1 MEIKTKIVSKVLI
14 HEFDVGALSTIKS
27 ACMENN
33 LIGLKVSTEKA
44 SVGLKDVCADMHDI
58 LSSNIDLGAIFISE
72 DVDTNGYSGIELSR
86 RVHQSRPE
94 LPIFLRTKDKLD
106 WNDLKEDEKEI
117 IVGCYQTDDLEHLN
131 TLINQYICSMYYPIE
146 LAKGIQEISFDVFKG
161 LIPGIE
167 VRSDYPYL
175 VNDQIIYGEIFSLI
189 PLESKWCRGYMMLQ
203 TTENELRD
211 IIRSNATSINS
222 KRPNIAELHSI
233 LNESTNMVWGG
244 LKARFLYEQD
254 EEASAIHVPI
264 IVNHSNKN
272 ISFGST
278 RPQLCFKYTLH
289 DAKRRF
295 NNITIYQR
303 LIFNLNWSP
312 EIFSEIDHTMEQLI
326 DTGELELF

>member
-1 MEIKTKIVSKVLI
+1 MEVKTKIVSKVLI
-14 HEFDVGALSTIKS
+14 HEFDDDALSTIKT
-27 ACMENN
+27 ACLENN

-44 SVGLKDVCADMHDI
+44 TVGLKDVCADIHDI

-72 DVDTNGYSGIELSR
+72 DEDTNGYSGIELSQ
-86 RVHQSRPE
+86 RVHKVRPE
-94 LPIFLRTKDKLD
+94 LPIFLRTKDQLD
-106 WNDLKEDEKEI
+106 WNDLAEDAKEV
-117 IVGCYQTDDLEHLN
+117 IVGCYQTGDLEHLN
-131 TLINQYICSMYYPIE
+131 SLINHYICSMYYPIE
-146 LAKGIQEISFDVFKG
+146 LAKGIQEISFNVFKG
-161 LIPGIE
+161 LIPDVEIKC
-167 VRSDYPYL
+167 DYPYL

-203 TTENELRD
+203 TSENELREV
-211 IIRSNATSINS
+211 IRSKATAIHS
-222 KRPNIAELHSI
+222 KRPNITELHAI
-233 LNESTNMVWGG
+233 LNEATNMVWGG

-254 EEASAIHVPI
+254 SEASSIHVPI

-295 NNITIYQR
+295 NHIVIYQR
-303 LIFNLNWSP
+303 IIFNLNWSP
-312 EIFSEIDHTMEQLI
+312 ENFSEIDHCMEQLI